1 MILLDRNN
9 QEVEVISQYLL
20 PNHTDTVYNF
30 EVQDFHTYHIGEY
43 GVWVHNADCCGVD
56 QKLIDNLSKPL
67 SKSTKDHIIKR
78 HDYNEIRQQID
89 TIMNKTGKSKQD
101 AFNMLNLSNRTFFNK
116 NWDQN
121 TIVKATE
128 YAKQDAIGKNV
139 TSGNHTVVYRGEKIT
154 INISNDRK
162 VSTAYGHY
170 KYNINDF

>member
-1 MILLDRNN
+1 M
-9 QEVEVISQYLL
+9 
-20 PNHTDTVYNF
+20 
-30 EVQDFHTYHIGEY
+30 
-43 GVWVHNADCCGVD
+43 
-56 QKLIDNLSKPL
+56 